1 MMNWW
6 PFTCGDI
13 RNVKVVATDEEP
25 TTALPAPINVCVHGT
40 EEATTA
46 QGIKCRVIDNGFTA
60 KQKVGPSETQMSED
74 AWHQSMR
81 RLLHD
86 DSDDNELG
94 NLQSGTPTKVRHI
107 MQQETWDC
115 GVTCL
120 LMVIEWLCNK
130 PADRTLILNELKT
143 VSIWTVDLVLC
154 LHRHEFRY
162 LFCSKEVSFNETL
175 RGFDYYRNAFE
186 NDRPR
191 VHQIFQRI
199 RTEHM
204 PTFQVD
210 SMPMS
215 RIIDLVSRN
224 DCIAIALVDNSIL
237 LGNADAPYRGHY
249 IVLVGFQPNFF
260 LIQDPGSVES
270 CTKLSLELFERA
282 WRAPGTDED
291 IIFVVKTDE
300 EEI

>member
-1 MMNWW
+1 
-6 PFTCGDI
+6 
-13 RNVKVVATDEEP
+13 
-25 TTALPAPINVCVHGT
+25 
-40 EEATTA
+40 
-46 QGIKCRVIDNGFTA
+46 
-60 KQKVGPSETQMSED
+60 
-74 AWHQSMR
+74 
-81 RLLHD
+81 
-86 DSDDNELG
+86 
-94 NLQSGTPTKVRHI
+94 
-107 MQQETWDC
+107 
-115 GVTCL
+115 
-120 LMVIEWLCNK
+120 
-130 PADRTLILNELKT
+130 
-143 VSIWTVDLVLC
+143 
-154 LHRHEFRY
+154 